1 VALRGAVIAKKPRS
15 TPMSSPKLPS
25 AKGDRSVSFV
35 RVLVVDDYEPF
46 RQFVCSTLEQRPDL
60 QVISEA
66 SDGLEAVQKAEE
78 LQPHLIVLDIGLPR
92 LNGIEA
98 ARRIRK
104 LSPESKILFL
114 TEESSADVVQEVLSL
129 GALGYVV
136 KAHAGS
142 ELLAAVEAVC
152 QDRQFVSKGLSGH
165 EGTSATDAR
174 VPGHLSRKEA
184 LPSLALG
191 KEEIN
196 RSHAVQFYSDVASFI
211 VGFTSFIETALNA
224 GDTVIVVVTES
235 HRNSL
240 FQRLQAQGFKIG
252 AAIEHGSLIPLDVTE
267 TLSTFMVNDLP
278 DPVRFLKVAGDLVA
292 AAAKGAKGE
301 RPRVAACGECAPTLL
316 AQGRADAAIQ
326 LEHLWDEIAKTRNV
340 DILCGYVLKSSQREQ
355 ESHTYERICAEHSA
369 VLTQ

>member
-1 VALRGAVIAKKPRS
+1 MAKKPRS

-25 AKGDRSVSFV
+25 SKGDRSVSSV
-35 RVLVVDDYEPF
+35 RILVVDDYEPF

-60 QVISEA
+60 QVISQA

-78 LQPHLIVLDIGLPR
+78 LRPHLIVLDIGLPT

-104 LSPESKILFL
+104 VSPESKILFL
-114 TEESSADVVQEVLSL
+114 TQESSADVVQEALSL

-152 QDRQFVSKGLSGH
+152 QDKQFVSRGLSGH
-165 EGTSATDAR
+165 NWTTKDAQ
-174 VPGHLSRKEA
+174 VPDQKQTA
-184 LPSLALG
+184 PSPAPE
-191 KEEIN
+191 KAKVD
-196 RSHAVQFYSDVASFI
+196 RSHTVQFYSDDGSFLA
-211 VGFTSFIETALNA
+211 GFTRFIKSALYA
-224 GDTVIVVVTES
+224 GDAVIVVVTES
-235 HRNSL
+235 HRNNL
-240 FQRLQAQGFKIG
+240 LQRLQAEGLNIDT
-252 AAIEHGSLIPLDVTE
+252 AIEQGRYISLDVAE
-267 TLSTFMVNDLP
+267 TLSAFMVNDLP
-278 DPVRFLKVAGDLVA
+278 DPVRFLKVAGDLVGA
-292 AAAKGAKGE
+292 AANGTRGE
-301 RPRVAACGECAPTLL
+301 RPRVAACGECAPTLW
-316 AQGRADAAIQ
+316 AQGKPDAAIQ

-340 DILCGYVLKSSQREQ
+340 DILCGYVMKSSQREQ